1 MKKMYETAMTNHGG
15 RQGYVEAPNGSMH
28 MEITPPGVHAEGTN
42 PEQLFAA
49 GYASCFNGALQHV
62 LKEGNVESDTTVK
75 ARVSLYTTDDGG
87 YQIGVV
93 MEVHMEG
100 LDKATAHDYLE
111 KAHEFC
117 PYSKATKGNIDV
129 QLELI

>member
-15 RQGYVEAPNGSMH
+15 RDGYVEAPNGAMH
-28 MEITPPGVHAEGTN
+28 LKITPPGLHAEGTN

-62 LKEGNVESDTTVK
+62 LKADNLEAETTVK

-93 MEVHMEG
+93 LDVHVDG
-100 LDKATAHDYLE
+100 LDETTAKEYLE
-111 KAHEFC
+111 KAHDFC
-117 PYSKATKGNIDV
+117 PYSKATRGNIEV
-129 QLELI
+129 ELALV